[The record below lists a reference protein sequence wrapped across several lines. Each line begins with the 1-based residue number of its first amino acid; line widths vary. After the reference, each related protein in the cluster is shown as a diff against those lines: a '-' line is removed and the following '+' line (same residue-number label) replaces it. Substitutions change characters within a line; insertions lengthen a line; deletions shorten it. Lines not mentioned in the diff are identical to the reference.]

1 MYRKCL
7 AVLALLMPAFGMLAA
22 TGCAEKTVVV
32 QETEQRHESEPK
44 MTSPGQEV
52 VE

>member
-7 AVLALLMPAFGMLAA
+7 AVLALLMPTLGILAA